1 MKTDPCPIFI
11 CAWRSYCS
19 RLMWWELPQLA
30 VMGPRPNAF
39 SCFGERRKAAE
50 LFTRIIC
57 GPSVL
62 EVFVRPDLLQVSV
75 IDAGLF
81 EGGHVPDHCF
91 CCGDEFKCGRAS
103 AALTETHIK
112 REHR

>member
-30 VMGPRPNAF
+30 VMGPRPNAV

-81 EGGHVPDHCF
+81 ECGHVPDYRF
-91 CCGDEFKCGRAS
+91 RRGNEFKCGRAS